1 MESGWGLLSGSSPIE
16 FDLDFKG
23 FKLLACMQFTPT
35 QKTIAAWGAI
45 AAAFVLALWRLGP
58 VLAPFVVATVL
69 AYALTPVV
77 DWLDHVGRGRIPR
90 LLAVLVVELLFVVA
104 VLALVLL
111 VVPILAKE
119 LPLIRDQLPVLLE
132 SAAAVAQ
139 PLLTQWGFE
148 VALDLESVK
157 GFVKAYLD
165 TNLQDALGSVLSS
178 LKIGGSVAFSL
189 VGNLVLIP
197 VALFY
202 LLMEWDG
209 LMQQVRHLIPPA
221 MRPATDGF
229 ARDAD
234 AVLGQYLRGQLLV
247 MLLLAV
253 YYSLALKA
261 FGLDLALPIGV
272 FTGLA
277 VFVPYLGF
285 GVGLLLATF
294 AGLLQFTA
302 AGGFSHTLLM
312 LVVVYGAGQMLESF
326 VLTPKLVGERIGLHP
341 LAVIFSLLAFGQLF
355 GFLGV
360 LVALPVSAVLL
371 VAIRRVRTGYLASHL
386 YKGP

>member
-1 MESGWGLLSGSSPIE
+1 
-16 FDLDFKG
+16 
-23 FKLLACMQFTPT
+23 MQFTPT

-58 VLAPFVVATVL
+58 VLAPFVVAAVL

-77 DWLDHVGRGRIPR
+77 DWLDHVGRGRVPR
-90 LLAVLVVELLFVVA
+90 VLAVAVVELLFVVA
-104 VLALVLL
+104 LLALVLL

-119 LPLIRDQLPVLLE
+119 VPLIRDQLPLLME
-132 SAAAVAQ
+132 RAVAVVQ
-139 PLLTQWGFE
+139 PLLTQWGFQ

-165 TNLQDALGSVLSS
+165 TNFQDALGSVLSS

-189 VGNLVLIP
+189 IGNMVLIP
-197 VALFY
+197 VVLFY
-202 LLMEWDG
+202 LLMEWEG
-209 LMQQVRHLIPPA
+209 LVAQLRGLVPPSL
-221 MRPATDGF
+221 RPAYDSF
-229 ARDAD
+229 VRDAD

-247 MLLLAV
+247 MMLLAG
-253 YYSLALKA
+253 YYSVGLKL

-285 GVGLLLATF
+285 GLGLLLAAF
-294 AGLLQFTA
+294 AGLLQFA
-302 AGGFSHTLLM
+302 AGSGFSQTLLM
-312 LVVVYGAGQMLESF
+312 LVVVFGIGQVLESF

-341 LAVIFSLLAFGQLF
+341 LAVIFALMAFGQLF

-371 VAIRRVRTGYLASHL
+371 VAIRRVRASYLSSHL
-386 YKGP
+386 YQD